1 MLYYPEV
8 QKVYKSD
15 GNLTVNSGWYAPWE
29 YFIFATACGKLL
41 MTKKIE
47 KRYYFHKIQKQE
59 TNIETHNEIFQT
71 KDIMNTCY
79 TRMKHHAYYY

>member
-47 KRYYFHKIQKQE
+47 KRYYFHKIQK
-59 TNIETHNEIFQT
+59 
-71 KDIMNTCY
+71 
-79 TRMKHHAYYY
+79 